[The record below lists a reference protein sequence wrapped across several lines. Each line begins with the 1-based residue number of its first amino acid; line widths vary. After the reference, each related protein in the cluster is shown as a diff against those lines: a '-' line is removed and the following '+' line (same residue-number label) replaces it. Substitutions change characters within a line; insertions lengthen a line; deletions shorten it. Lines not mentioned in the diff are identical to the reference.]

1 MNTTRMIAGA
11 LTMASLTAA
20 GLGLTAGTAAA
31 DPLPGANIWC
41 PGTSLASPPGPGI
54 SPGAWDMNVCHTWY
68 RVDPGKGNV
77 PYRSLDGTF
86 AVEHSN
92 LWDGPNPPAGSV
104 RLECGRD
111 LFTGR
116 PIPC

>member
-11 LTMASLTAA
+11 LTMTSLTAA
-20 GLGLTAGTAAA
+20 GLSLAAGTAAA
-31 DPLPGANIWC
+31 DPLPGAHTWC
-41 PGTSLASPPGPGI
+41 PGTSLASPPGSGI

-68 RVDPGKGNV
+68 RVEAGKGNV

-86 AVEHSN
+86 RVEHSN

-111 LFTGR
+111 LFTGS